1 MEKFR
6 NGFSK
11 VVIGINSIGL
21 LSCFV
26 MVFVVAIDVIL
37 RKVTDGRLSI
47 TGSNEFSSYFLVVIC
62 MLAIPAFQVKKGH
75 VWVNMFVDKF
85 PRRMRSYWLGV
96 VHIVE
101 TIVCAM
107 FAYGSILKIQ
117 MFLDSGSSSDI
128 LNMPKWPFAAVC
140 LVGFLELTVLMLI
153 DAIQHFINGARGGE
167 IIDEEI

>member
-1 MEKFR
+1 MEKIR

-11 VVIGINSIGL
+11 VVLGVNYAGL

-37 RKVTDGRLSI
+37 RKIPGSVYSI
-47 TGSNEFSSYFLVVIC
+47 KGSNEFSAYFLVVMC
-62 MLAIPAFQVKKGH
+62 MLAIPVFQVKRGH

-101 TIVCAM
+101 TLVCAG
-107 FAYGSILKIQ
+107 FVYGSVLKIK
-117 MFLDSGSSSDI
+117 MFLDGNSTTDI
-128 LNMPKWPFAAVC
+128 LNMPKWIFAAVC
-140 LVGFLELTVLMLI
+140 LIGFLELTILMLI
-153 DAIQHFINGARGGE
+153 DTIQHFINGAHGGE
-167 IIDEEI
+167 ALED

>member
-1 MEKFR
+1 LDKFR

-11 VVIGINSIGL
+11 VVIGINSVGL

-37 RKVTDGRLSI
+37 RKVSDSRLSI

-62 MLAIPAFQVKKGH
+62 MLAIPTFQVKKGH

-85 PRRMRSYWLGV
+85 PRRMRSYWLGA
-96 VHIVE
+96 VHVVE
-101 TIVCAM
+101 TVVCAM
-107 FAYGSILKIQ
+107 LTYGSFLKVQ
-117 MFLDSGSSSDI
+117 MFLSSGTTTDI
-128 LNMPKWPFAAVC
+128 LKMPKWPFAAVC
-140 LVGFLELTVLMLI
+140 LIGFLELTILMLI
-153 DAIQHFINGARGGE
+153 DTIQHFINGAHGGE

>member
-1 MEKFR
+1 MEKVR

-11 VVIGINSIGL
+11 VVIGVNYVGL
-21 LSCFV
+21 LSCFI

-37 RKVTDGRLSI
+37 RKATDGNLSI
-47 TGSNEFSSYFLVVIC
+47 KGSNEFSSYFLVVIC
-62 MLAIPAFQVKKGH
+62 MLAIPSFQVKKGH

-101 TIVCAM
+101 TLVCAG
-107 FAYGSILKIQ
+107 FVYGSILKIQ
-117 MFLDSGSSSDI
+117 MFMSSNSATDI

-140 LVGFLELTVLMLI
+140 LVGFLELTILTLI
-153 DAIQHFINGARGGE
+153 DTIQHFINGANGGE
-167 IIDEEI
+167 IIDEEA